1 MDTYRGRVFSKFFS
15 IGSFTLVIP
24 SALILGLVP
33 KDSAIFRSGPLL
45 GTLWFIAFAATCF
58 FSCALLYVVSF
69 RRFGVGTEKLNCFDI
84 IWIDPFDPSRCLP
97 AGQWR
102 ALTVFLSM
110 SVVVNLLIF
119 FFIDRRAIGFDGIKS
134 LPFFL
139 FWGNVLYGAGLIF
152 EIFRILKE
160 ELRRPRSRPSN
171 IISQP
176 FLGEDLCLAYRTYW
190 LAVTTLIVFLGAH
203 ALSRVLDENLI
214 HRPAYLSFL
223 STFLLIPLALIGLFG
238 LGIYGAK
245 RLGLKSPRIKI

>member
-33 KDSAIFRSGPLL
+33 KDSAVFRSGPLL
-45 GTLWFIAFAATCF
+45 GTLWFLAFAATCF
-58 FSCALLYVVSF
+58 FSCALLYIASF

-160 ELRRPRSRPSN
+160 EK
-171 IISQP
+171 
-176 FLGEDLCLAYRTYW
+176 T
-190 LAVTTLIVFLGAH
+190 TTLA
-203 ALSRVLDENLI
+203 ALEHHLATIFGRRSMSWLSNVLASGNHID
-214 HRPAYLSFL
+214 RFSGGTRAQ
-223 STFLLIPLALIGLFG
+223 
-238 LGIYGAK
+238 
-245 RLGLKSPRIKI
+245 